1 MAKATKGNRNYTIC
15 SKVHKNF
22 PIYNQ
27 VLCKTFCNLVR
38 LSTIYTQETF
48 CNSPSVNKMGYFCV
62 LSGFLLGISQIGK
75 VIPKPIL
82 GQEFQKNSPILGF
95 TCPNDFPILGFTRPN
110 NFLILG
116 FTRPNNFA
124 ILGFIR
130 PNNSSILGFTCPN
143 NSPIL
148 GFARPNNSLILGF
161 AHPSNSP

>member
-48 CNSPSVNKMGYFCV
+48 CNSQSVNKMGYFCV

-95 TCPNDFPILGFTRPN
+95 TRPNNFPILGFTRPN
-110 NFLILG
+110 NS
-116 FTRPNNFA
+116 P

-130 PNNSSILGFTCPN
+130 PNNYSSILGFTCPN
-143 NSPIL
+143 NSSI
-148 GFARPNNSLILGF
+148 
-161 AHPSNSP
+161 